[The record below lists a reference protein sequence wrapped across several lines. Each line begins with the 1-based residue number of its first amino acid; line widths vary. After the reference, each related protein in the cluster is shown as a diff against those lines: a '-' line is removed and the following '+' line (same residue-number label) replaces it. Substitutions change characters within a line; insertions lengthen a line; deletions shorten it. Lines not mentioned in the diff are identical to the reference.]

1 LAEEYGPVDIVTIP
15 VYRLSRLT
23 GNSPASHLIPIL
35 NSSRISL
42 IQERINFMFN
52 VNPEQYLRRNA
63 LSESLVIKMAHLQE
77 KMELHLIIDFNFDS
91 LQVERMLGRGVK
103 IGDDFVYFDVDSG
116 KELDFYNPF

>member
-1 LAEEYGPVDIVTIP
+1 
-15 VYRLSRLT
+15 
-23 GNSPASHLIPIL
+23 
-35 NSSRISL
+35 
-42 IQERINFMFN
+42 MFN